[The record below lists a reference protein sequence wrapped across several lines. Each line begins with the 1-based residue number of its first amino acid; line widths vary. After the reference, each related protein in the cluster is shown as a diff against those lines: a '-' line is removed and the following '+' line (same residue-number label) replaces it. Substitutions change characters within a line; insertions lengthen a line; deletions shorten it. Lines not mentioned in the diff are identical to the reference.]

1 MKGEDRDRWLILMI
15 VYLSILSFALLFQS
29 IPPILPLIISE
40 LSLTYAQSGLLM
52 SLFALPGLFLSLF
65 GGYLSDRYEMRFLGG
80 ICFLFMMLGT
90 LLVGFGKELWVLG
103 TGRILAGTGAFC
115 LSVLLPKLLSQWF
128 KGKELGFA
136 MGIYNTGVPLGA
148 VICFGLFGRMGHLW
162 GWRFPVLWIGIYIL
176 AVSILFLRVYRL
188 PSPPILRSQNPMGFY
203 RSLKG
208 MGAPI
213 WWISLSWLWYNAGFV
228 SFATFSPPFFI
239 QRGYSLEQSGHLIG
253 IPLLGSLF
261 LSPLIGYIVDRLRN
275 QEWLI
280 GIGGFILCLLT
291 LLFNVSSFFLLL
303 VIVMGIFS
311 ALIPSPIY
319 SIPPEILKPENVGV
333 GFGILSTC
341 SSVGLFV
348 APYLVGKVKDITGSY
363 EWSFILISLF
373 FLLVT
378 IFIFLTYLFRP
389 PKSP

>member
-1 MKGEDRDRWLILMI
+1 
-15 VYLSILSFALLFQS
+15 
-29 IPPILPLIISE
+29 
-40 LSLTYAQSGLLM
+40 
-52 SLFALPGLFLSLF
+52 
-65 GGYLSDRYEMRFLGG
+65 
-80 ICFLFMMLGT
+80 
-90 LLVGFGKELWVLG
+90 
-103 TGRILAGTGAFC
+103 
-115 LSVLLPKLLSQWF
+115 
-128 KGKELGFA
+128 
-136 MGIYNTGVPLGA
+136 
-148 VICFGLFGRMGHLW
+148 
-162 GWRFPVLWIGIYIL
+162 IYIL

-188 PSPPILRSQNPMGFY
+188 PSPPILRSQNPLGFY

-291 LLFNVSSFFLLL
+291 LLFNVSSSFLLL